1 MAMKVRLL
9 NHIDFNAIVPM
20 GDKQMVELTGGGSK
34 AKVIRA
40 IINIIA
46 NDSNCICIAN
56 NCDCKRN
63 Q

>member
-9 NHIDFNAIVPM
+9 NHIDFNAIAPM
-20 GDKQMVELTGGGSK
+20 DNKQMVEITGGRAK
-34 AKVIRA
+34 AKVIGA
-40 IINIIA
+40 IIDIIA

>member
-1 MAMKVRLL
+1 MKVRLL
-9 NHIDFNAIVPM
+9 NQIDFNAIVPM
-20 GDKQMVELTGGGSK
+20 GDKQMVELTGGGFK
-34 AKVIRA
+34 EKVIGA
-40 IINIIA
+40 LIDIIA

>member
-1 MAMKVRLL
+1 MKVRLL